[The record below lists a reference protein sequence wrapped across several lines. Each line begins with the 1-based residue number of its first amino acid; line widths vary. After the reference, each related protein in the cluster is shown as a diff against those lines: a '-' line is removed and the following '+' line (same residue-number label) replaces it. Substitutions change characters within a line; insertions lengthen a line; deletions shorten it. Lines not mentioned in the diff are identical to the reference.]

1 MEHVRSSQPLLLGAA
16 VDLAPVGMAILDRD
30 LRYLHINPALA
41 ELNGATVEDHIGRR
55 LEEMLPADVVERVA
69 PAIREVLATGE
80 SRHGI
85 AFRRGTPEDPRAL
98 EASYFPVNG
107 NAVGALVLDMTER
120 DLALARARFLARA
133 SAALGS
139 SLDLDATLQTVA
151 QLAVPE
157 VADWAFVELVQP
169 DGSIARRAWA
179 HADPSLDEIARDY
192 DRRYPLDP
200 DDPAGSAAVI
210 RTGEPELVEDIPEGF
225 YETVTHD
232 PEQLRILRGMGF
244 RSYVIVPLI
253 ARGRVIGDLALAH
266 SLSGRRY
273 GTEDLEMLRALADAC
288 AMAID
293 NARLFG
299 AQQATARTLQRSLL
313 PRDLPEIE
321 GVELAAR
328 YRPYAS
334 GIEVGG
340 DFYDVFSVPGG
351 WTLAIGDVAGK
362 GAAAAA
368 TTALLRHT
376 LRIAAH
382 LERSPVAALA
392 RMDEALLREDD
403 VEHPASAVCGLLRVR
418 PDGCVEIALAAAGH
432 PPPYVRRRDGRVE
445 DTVRP
450 GALLGALPGPVPTE
464 MTLILEPGDVL
475 VLYTDG
481 VTEARGPD
489 GQLGE
494 AGLAIAL
501 AHAEPG
507 AAAVAEAIEHRAVEV
522 QDGRPSDDIAVLAIG
537 VPVADD

>member
-1 MEHVRSSQPLLLGAA
+1 
-16 VDLAPVGMAILDRD
+16 MAILDRD
-30 LRYLHINPALA
+30 LRYVHINPALA
-41 ELNGATVEDHIGRR
+41 DLNGQSVEAHIGRR
-55 LEEMLPADVVERVA
+55 VDEMVPPEVAERIV
-69 PAIREVLATGE
+69 PAIREVLSTRVA
-80 SRHGI
+80 RHGI

-98 EASYFPVNG
+98 EASYFPVDDD
-107 NAVGALVLDMTER
+107 AIGALVLDMTER
-120 DLALARARFLARA
+120 DRALARARYLARA
-133 SAALGS
+133 SAALGG
-139 SLDLDATLQTVA
+139 SLDLDATLQTIA

-169 DGSIARRAWA
+169 DGSIIRSAWA
-179 HADPSLDEIARDY
+179 HADPALDEIAGDY

-200 DDPAGSAAVI
+200 GDPAGSAAVI
-210 RTGEPELVEDIPEGF
+210 RTGHPELVEDIPEGF
-225 YETVTHD
+225 YESVTHD

-253 ARGRVIGDLALAH
+253 ARGRVIGDLALAY
-266 SLSGRRY
+266 SSSGRRY
-273 GTEDLEMLRALADAC
+273 GTEDLEMLHALADAC

-299 AQQATARTLQRSLL
+299 QQQATARTLQQSLL
-313 PRDLPEIE
+313 PRELPEID
-321 GVELAAR
+321 GMELAAR
-328 YRPYAS
+328 YRPYGS

-340 DFYDVFSVPGG
+340 DFYDVFPVPGG
-351 WTLAIGDVAGK
+351 WMLAIGDAAGK
-362 GAAAAA
+362 GTAAAA

-403 VEHPASAVCGLLRVR
+403 VEHPASAVCGVLRAL
-418 PDGCVEIALAAAGH
+418 PDGGAEITLAAAGH
-432 PPPYVRRRDGRVE
+432 PPPYVRRHDGRVE

-450 GALLGALPGPVPTE
+450 GALLGALPGPPPSELTVT
-464 MTLILEPGDVL
+464 LEPGDVL

-481 VTEARGPD
+481 VTEARGRD

-501 AHAEPG
+501 AHAEPN
-507 AAAVAEAIEHRAVEV
+507 AAAVAEAIERRAVEF
-522 QDGRPSDDIAVLAIG
+522 QDGRQSDDIAVLAIG
-537 VPVADD
+537 VPARR